1 MESRPPA
8 TLDEQRGSVLAKAVY
23 TARNYGFFGLIRL
36 VMDWVFTRLIVPRAR
51 IIRRPAYIRG
61 TGRIRIGP
69 GFTSG
74 PGLRIDCFGDTAS
87 VVIGAQVQF
96 NDYVHIGSRASV
108 EIGDR
113 VLIAS
118 SVFISDHNH
127 GFYGDSPQHS
137 SPLVPPAQRPYQHI
151 PVKIEDDVWLGEHV
165 CVLPGVHIGKG
176 AIVGAGSVVTS
187 AVPAYTICVGVPARV
202 IRRFDFQLNRWVP
215 VT

>member
-1 MESRPPA
+1 MA
-8 TLDEQRGSVLAKAVY
+8 TGEPDSEKPRGLAAKVVF
-23 TARNYGFFGLIRL
+23 TFRNYGFFGLLRL
-36 VMDWVFTRLIVPRAR
+36 AVDWVLTRLTIPQAR
-51 IIRRPAYIRG
+51 IMRRPVYIRG

-74 PGLRIDCFGDTAS
+74 PGLRIDCFGEHAS
-87 VVIGAQVQF
+87 VLIGAEVEV
-96 NDYVHIGSRASV
+96 NNYVHIGSRASV
-108 EIGDR
+108 MIGDR

-118 SVFISDHNH
+118 GVFISDHNH
-127 GFYGDSPQHS
+127 GFYGAAPEHS
-137 SPLVPPAQRPYQHI
+137 SPLVPPAERPYQRI

-187 AVPAYTICVGVPARV
+187 ALPAYTISVGVPARV
-202 IRRFDFQLNRWVP
+202 IRRFDFQLNKWVP